1 MKKNNKKSILTV
13 KQKLIIVA
21 IALLV
26 FVTILAIALNPTG
39 VKKQTSPGQTINSL
53 EGELKS
59 IEDVI
64 KHYECIYYNA
74 EDSKEDGYDID
85 VYVGFK
91 YNLYEGDESKESFF
105 KDIYEKVAI
114 VTQFK
119 SFRLIDNTK
128 NITVSVRCNN
138 GKISEVFINGV
149 KDYYKLEDSKR
160 SRENALIVDEIKV
173 NVDSDVLKNLI
184 EASWQTNQVDLGTK
198 ESVCNKYDIYF
209 DEGYEVRTIQGR
221 VFNIVFTKKYNKP
234 VIEGFKPGSN
244 IEKVKANLGESYT
257 QFDFAGYRTKDFYI
271 YFSEDEISIYP
282 NRKIDYKGFEDLV
295 QELNNKKNMNEFLDK
310 LTDLWPDYDKY
321 EYDSNYV
328 EIWYTLKGVKIQ
340 YNSTNPQGIQIYENY
355 KGDLKDNKEELANVY
370 YKLDQNLLIEKEELR
385 KMTLT
390 LCDNGEIETDPIH
403 YSNKFC
409 FRPGSSFQSHMVL
422 SLDDQYPNTDI
433 DIMGNID
440 SYVWCDDTH
449 LLFSIRYQGL
459 YLFDAAKRE
468 LSELLKD
475 ENKEFE
481 IKGYDRNQNLLE
493 YDEEKV
499 RINF

>member
-1 MKKNNKKSILTV
+1 M
-13 KQKLIIVA
+13 
-21 IALLV
+21 
-26 FVTILAIALNPTG
+26 
-39 VKKQTSPGQTINSL
+39 
-53 EGELKS
+53 
-59 IEDVI
+59 
-64 KHYECIYYNA
+64 
-74 EDSKEDGYDID
+74 
-85 VYVGFK
+85 
-91 YNLYEGDESKESFF
+91 
-105 KDIYEKVAI
+105 
-114 VTQFK
+114 
-119 SFRLIDNTK
+119 
-128 NITVSVRCNN
+128 
-138 GKISEVFINGV
+138 
-149 KDYYKLEDSKR
+149 
-160 SRENALIVDEIKV
+160 
-173 NVDSDVLKNLI
+173 
-184 EASWQTNQVDLGTK
+184 
-198 ESVCNKYDIYF
+198 
-209 DEGYEVRTIQGR
+209 
-221 VFNIVFTKKYNKP
+221 
-234 VIEGFKPGSN
+234 
-244 IEKVKANLGESYT
+244 
-257 QFDFAGYRTKDFYI
+257 
-271 YFSEDEISIYP
+271 
-282 NRKIDYKGFEDLV
+282 
-295 QELNNKKNMNEFLDK
+295 NNKKNMNEFLDK

-422 SLDDQYPNTDI
+422 SLDDKYPNTDI